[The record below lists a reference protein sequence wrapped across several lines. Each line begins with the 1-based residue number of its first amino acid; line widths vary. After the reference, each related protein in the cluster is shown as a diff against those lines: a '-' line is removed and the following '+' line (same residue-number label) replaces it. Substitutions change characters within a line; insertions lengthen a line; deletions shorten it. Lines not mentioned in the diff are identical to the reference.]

1 MNRVLKRPMFRIG
14 GSAGTGITSG
24 LDRPGYKMGT
34 TVGGQF
40 FPYGEGDR
48 VSQGALD
55 VISAFPKRMNAM
67 KQPTNTTRLNTTPI
81 PTSSTRERLLAAIGQ
96 QPNNR
101 NLSQFLTTFGLN
113 LLSTPPQGG
122 FFSTVAQAAKQPT
135 DQLFAGLDAER
146 NLQRQVALAAEES
159 DIAQEQAIALQLLK
173 NDEVAALPYQRKIQ
187 YLMNQLNISE
197 PDAIRYVET
206 SKTDYTKA
214 TEEDKIQ
221 SAMNRMSVPNRSLAE
236 YEVRF
241 EPNIPTEL
249 RGGANKLDQRKQ
261 KFPRDPQTDDIYYD
275 KSKGKLYQYNGGDAN
290 DINSYTDVTEQYS

>member
-1 MNRVLKRPMFRIG
+1 MNRTLKRPMFRIG

-24 LDRPGYKMGT
+24 LDRKPFQEGT
-34 TVGGQF
+34 D
-40 FPYGEGDR
+40 PAKSR
-48 VSQGALD
+48 
-55 VISAFPKRMNAM
+55 
-67 KQPTNTTRLNTTPI
+67 
-81 PTSSTRERLLAAIGQ
+81 RERLLSAIGA

-146 NLQRQVALAAEES
+146 NLQRQVALSAEEAEM
-159 DIAQEQAIALQLLK
+159 AQEDAIALQLLK

-206 SKTDYTKA
+206 SKTDYTKLTDEA
-214 TEEDKIQ
+214 KIQ
-221 SAMNRMSVPNRSLAE
+221 EELKDMTLKDYTFAEFKALVLPKLRPEQRPRSNE
-236 YEVRF
+236 KIRSRDE
-241 EPNIPTEL
+241 EK
-249 RGGANKLDQRKQ
+249 GKLG
-261 KFPRDPQTDDIYYD
+261 KFPRNPAVGVVYPDTDT
-275 KSKGKLYQYNGGDAN
+275 GKLYEYNGGEPN
-290 DINSYTDVTEQYS
+290 DINSYTDVTEQYR

>member
-1 MNRVLKRPMFRIG
+1 MNRTLKRPMFRIG

-24 LDRPGYKMGT
+24 LDKPRTNYQ
-34 TVGGQF
+34 VGGGADARF
-40 FPYGEGDR
+40 FIGN
-48 VSQGALD
+48 
-55 VISAFPKRMNAM
+55 RMM
-67 KQPTNTTRLNTTPI
+67 TQPTSTPQINRTPI

-101 NLSQFLTTFGLN
+101 NLSQFLTTFGLD
-113 LLSTPPQGG
+113 LLSRPPQGG
-122 FFSTVAQAAKQPT
+122 FFSTVAAAAKQPT
-135 DQLFAGLDAER
+135 EQLFAGLDAER
-146 NLQRQVALAAEES
+146 NLQRQVALSAEEAEM
-159 DIAQEQAIALQLLK
+159 AQEDAIALQLLK

-187 YLMNQLNISE
+187 YLMDKLKIDE
-197 PDAIRYVET
+197 ADAIRFVET

-249 RGGANKLDQRKQ
+249 RAGANKLNQRKG
-261 KFPRDPQTDDIYYD
+261 KFPKDPQTNDIYYD
-275 KSKGKLYQYNGGDAN
+275 KSQGKLYQYNGGDAN
-290 DINSYTDVTEQYS
+290 DINSYTDVTEQYR

>member
-1 MNRVLKRPMFRIG
+1 MNRTLKRPMFRIG

-24 LDRPGYKMGT
+24 LDRPGYKDSLPAA
-34 TVGGQF
+34 VGSRR
-40 FPYGEGDR
+40 EELLK
-48 VSQGALD
+48 AL
-55 VISAFPKRMNAM
+55 
-67 KQPTNTTRLNTTPI
+67 
-81 PTSSTRERLLAAIGQ
+81 GQ

-113 LLSTPPQGG
+113 LLSTPPQGNI
-122 FFSTVAQAAKQPT
+122 FQTAATAAKQPT
-135 DQLFAGLDAER
+135 EQLFAGLDAER
-146 NLQRQVALAAEES
+146 NLQRQVSLAAAEAEM
-159 DIAQEQAIALQLLK
+159 AQRDAIALQLLK

-187 YLMNQLNISE
+187 YLMDKLDLNE
-197 PDAIRYVET
+197 ADAIRFVET

-221 SAMNRMSVPNRSLAE
+221 SAMNRMASPNRSIAE
-236 YEVRF
+236 YQVRF

-261 KFPRDPQTDDIYYD
+261 KFPRAPQTDDIYYD

-290 DINSYTDVTEQYS
+290 DINSYTDVTEQYR

>member
-221 SAMNRMSVPNRSLAE
+221 NAMNRMSVPNRSIAE
-236 YEVRF
+236 YQVRF

>member
-1 MNRVLKRPMFRIG
+1 MNRILKRPMFRIG

-221 SAMNRMSVPNRSLAE
+221 NAMNRMSVPNRSIAE
-236 YEVRF
+236 YQVRF

>member
-1 MNRVLKRPMFRIG
+1 MNRILKRPMFRMG

-24 LDRPGYKMGT
+24 LDKPRTNYQFGGGADARRFIQRPM
-34 TVGGQF
+34 
-40 FPYGEGDR
+40 
-48 VSQGALD
+48 
-55 VISAFPKRMNAM
+55 
-67 KQPTNTTRLNTTPI
+67 TNTTPLNTTPI

-101 NLSQFLTTFGLN
+101 NLSQFLTTFGLD
-113 LLSTPPQGG
+113 LLSRPPQGG
-122 FFSTVAQAAKQPT
+122 FFSTVAAAAKQPT
-135 DQLFAGLDAER
+135 EELFAGMDAER

-187 YLMNQLNISE
+187 YLMDKLGLE
-197 PDAIRYVET
+197 EADAIRFVET
-206 SKTDYTKA
+206 SKTDYTKK

-221 SAMNRMSVPNRSLAE
+221 AAMNRMGVPNRSLAE

-249 RGGANKLDQRKQ
+249 RGGANKLNQERGN
-261 KFPRDPQTDDIYYD
+261 FPKNPIVGKIYYD
-275 KSKGKLYQYNGGDAN
+275 KGKGKLYEYNGGDAN
-290 DINSYTDVTEQYS
+290 DINLGYTDVTEQYR

>member
-1 MNRVLKRPMFRIG
+1 MNRTLKRPMFRIG
-14 GSAGTGITSG
+14 GSASTGITSG
-24 LDRPGYKMGT
+24 LDRPRTNYQF
-34 TVGGQF
+34 GG
-40 FPYGEGDR
+40 
-48 VSQGALD
+48 GAD
-55 VISAFPKRMNAM
+55 ARKFIGNRMM
-67 KQPTNTTRLNTTPI
+67 TQPTNTTRLDTTPI
-81 PTSSTRERLLAAIGQ
+81 PTSSTRERLLEAIGA

-146 NLQRQVALAAEES
+146 NLQRQVALSAEES
-159 DIAQEQAIALQLLK
+159 DIAQERAIALQLLK
-173 NDEVAALPYQRKIQ
+173 NDEVSALPYQRKIQ
-187 YLMNQLNISE
+187 YLMDKLDIDE
-197 PDAIRYVET
+197 ADAIRFVET

-249 RGGANKLDQRKQ
+249 RAGANKLNQRKA
-261 KFPRDPQTDDIYYD
+261 KFPKDPQTNDIYYD
-275 KSKGKLYQYNGGDAN
+275 KSQGKLYQYNGGDAN
-290 DINSYTDVTEQYS
+290 DINSYTDVTDQYR